1 MKQITFNMT
10 KTTTTFYISDDIGSV
25 SGQWLYAKD
34 AIAQMVIGH
43 GAGAGMYHPFMKLLA
58 VKLQEQGIS
67 TLRYQ
72 FPYMEAGK
80 KMPDRP
86 KKATKTIEE
95 IIKAVHQD
103 FPNTPLFAA
112 GKSFGGRMTS
122 QLLSEWQPDYIK
134 GLVFYGFPLH
144 APGKPSTDRADHLKE
159 VKSPM
164 FFLQGTRDKLATPE
178 LLNEVTKPLSLS
190 TVKYFDGADHS
201 FAYLKKS
208 NINVDESIEMLA
220 LATRKWI
227 DSIFSD
233 ET

>member
-1 MKQITFNMT
+1 MA
-10 KTTTTFYISDDIGSV
+10 KTTTTVFISDDIGSV
-25 SGQWLYAKD
+25 SAEWLYAKD
-34 AIAQMVIGH
+34 AVAQMVLGH

-58 VKLQEQGIS
+58 VKLQENGIS

-86 KKATKTIEE
+86 KKATKTIEQ

-103 FPNTPLFAA
+103 FPDTPLFAA

-144 APGKPSTDRADHLKE
+144 APGKPSIDRAEHLKAVE
-159 VKSPM
+159 QPM
-164 FFLQGTRDKLATPE
+164 LFLQGTRDKLATPE
-178 LLNEVTKPLSLS
+178 LLDQVTSGLTLS
-190 TVKYFDGADHS
+190 TVKYFEGADHS

-208 NINVDESIEMLA
+208 NVNVDESIEMLA
-220 LATRKWI
+220 TATREWI
-227 DSIFSD
+227 DNILNGES
-233 ET
+233 